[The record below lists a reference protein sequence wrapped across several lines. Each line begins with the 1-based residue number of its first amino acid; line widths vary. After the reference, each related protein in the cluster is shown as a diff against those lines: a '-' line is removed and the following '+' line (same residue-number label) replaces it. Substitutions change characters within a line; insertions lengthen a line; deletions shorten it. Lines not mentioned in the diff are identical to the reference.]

1 MAEEK
6 NFENRIK
13 SFLTEQGCWF
23 VKYWSGGV
31 PTKQGVKKFT
41 KDGVPDLLVCC
52 KGYFIGVEVK
62 ATHGT
67 PSPLQLYNLKK
78 IDEAGGFG
86 ILLYPKDFELFKQFI
101 LALQTSEVSRYNVLY
116 LTLKGVWS
124 DG

>member
-13 SFLTEQGCWF
+13 KFLTEQGCWF

-31 PTKQGVKKFT
+31 ATTKGVQKFT
-41 KDGVPDLLVCC
+41 KDGIPDILCC
-52 KGYFIGVEVK
+52 YKGYFIGIEVK
-62 ATHGT
+62 ATHGK
-67 PSPLQLYNLKK
+67 PSLLQIHNLKK
-78 IDEAGGFG
+78 IDEAGGFA

-101 LALQTSEVSRYNVLY
+101 LALGTSEISRYNVLY